1 MLNTSRCVT
10 RHSHFLLLDPS
21 VQFFIFVL
29 LQLFAFLVFF
39 LHSRHS
45 LSDWQ
50 VVNTFSHSK
59 PVFSLNNSF
68 LCCLETFRLHEIP
81 LTIVGLLSWALG
93 ILIREFL
100 PVPMSCSVCFRF
112 RFYKLM
118 MHLKSSYQQEQTKPQ
133 TLRWKKIIEIRI
145 KQGKQTNTSMKS
157 LILEKIDKIENH

>member
-68 LCCLETFRLHEIP
+68 LCCLETFRLHEI
-81 LTIVGLLSWALG
+81 TVDNFVGLLSWALSTF
-93 ILIREFL
+93 IREFL
-100 PVPMSCSVCFRF
+100 PVPISCSVCFHF
-112 RFYKLM
+112 GFYKLM

-133 TLRWKKIIEIRI
+133 TLRGKKIIEIREQS
-145 KQGKQTNTSMKS
+145 KENKQTHQWRVWSWK
-157 LILEKIDKIENH
+157 K